1 MKQLITIF
9 GITWSLILVGCS
21 SNDHDHDHNNHNI
34 STAELPSV
42 SITQWTDK
50 MELFMEYPVLVK
62 SIAGK
67 FIIHLTILESFEPI
81 REGTVILKFHHTSGQ
96 DFEVQR
102 DNLLREGIFN
112 PMVELPLTG
121 EYEFILEYIGASI
134 NESFKIPDFVI
145 YESINDIPL
154 VSEDSE
160 GDITFLKE
168 QQWKIDFKTEP
179 VQTRPIRKSI
189 QAVGEVL
196 PRQSLYA
203 EITSPVDGYLRVD
216 VNQSMVIPGS
226 TVKEGHVLAILSPP
240 LGAVNSWTDRK
251 LDYEHTKN
259 EYERAKRLKG
269 KKAISNREYEGIEHN
284 FLVQKAGYEAYYQS
298 GDSDLFQLQAPIS
311 GLVTEI
317 TVLPGQKVKAGQ
329 KLMTIVDPSVVWL
342 RADVFEKDYYQM
354 DIPNGASI
362 TIPGL
367 ESAIKVDGENFH
379 LLSLGT
385 TLDSDS
391 RTIPVLLEIANPDH
405 LLKIGQ
411 TVQVDLYSTE
421 NTLSL
426 SVSKSAIFDND
437 ANQVVF
443 VHMEGESFEKRIVKT
458 GNRDNGLV
466 AILSGLHNEERVVTN
481 GGYLVKLAST
491 SAAVGHP
498 HAH

>member
-9 GITWSLILVGCS
+9 GIICGLTLVGCS
-21 SNDHDHDHNNHNI
+21 SQDHDHDSQNI
-34 STAELPSV
+34 NVDELPSV

-62 SIAGK
+62 STAGK
-67 FIIHLTILESFEPI
+67 FIIHLTVLENFEPV
-81 REGTVILKFHHTSGQ
+81 REGAVTLIFRHASGQ
-96 DFEVQR
+96 NFEVQR
-102 DNLLREGIFN
+102 DDLLREGIFN
-112 PMVELPLTG
+112 PIVELPLTG
-121 EYEFILEYIGASI
+121 EYEFTVEYNGSGV
-134 NESFKIPDFVI
+134 NESFRIPDFVI
-145 YESINDIPL
+145 YDSVNNIPP
-154 VSEDSE
+154 VPEDSE
-160 GDITFLKE
+160 GGITFLKE
-168 QQWKIDFKTEP
+168 QQWKIDFETEP
-179 VQTRPIRKSI
+179 VRIRSIRKSI

-203 EITSPVDGYLRVD
+203 EITSPVDGILRVEE
-216 VNQSMVIPGS
+216 NQDMVIPGS
-226 TVKEGHVLAILSPP
+226 IIRDGQVLATLSPP

-251 LDYEHTKN
+251 LDYEYAKT
-259 EYERAKRLKG
+259 EYERAKRLME
-269 KKAISNREYEGIEHN
+269 KKAISNREYERIKHN
-284 FLVQKAGYEAYYQS
+284 FLVQKAGYGAYTQS
-298 GDSDLFQLQAPIS
+298 GDSDLFQLKSPIS
-311 GLVTEI
+311 GMVTEI
-317 TVLPGQKVKAGQ
+317 TVLPGQKVTAGQ

-367 ESAIKVDGENFH
+367 ESAITVEGENFH
-379 LLSLGT
+379 LLSLGI

-421 NTLSL
+421 KTHYL
-426 SVSKSAIFDND
+426 SVPRSAIFDD
-437 ANQVVF
+437 DVNQVVF
-443 VHMEGESFEKRIVKT
+443 VHMEGESFEKRVVKT

-466 AILSGLHNEERVVTN
+466 AILSGLQKEERVVTI
-481 GGYLVKLAST
+481 GGYIVKLAST